1 MPVTEL
7 QKTTMFSFIY
17 IDMTV
22 NIKRRILFRTPML
35 LSEPSFSINAG
46 PANATAYGWV
56 GFRSQMHRH
65 LLFFKVSEGVGV

>member
-1 MPVTEL
+1 
-7 QKTTMFSFIY
+7 MFSFIY

-65 LLFFKVSEGVGV
+65 L